1 MPHLSGMQAVVMALG
16 VCEEVS
22 LFGFGK
28 PAGAK
33 HHYHT
38 NQKKELALHDYAAEY
53 DFYHDLQARP
63 EKVPFLDEAQGFT
76 VPPVRLNW

>member
-1 MPHLSGMQAVVMALG
+1 MTLG

-38 NQKKELALHDYAAEY
+38 NQKKELALHDYQAEY
-53 DFYHDLQARP
+53 DFYGDLQARP
-63 EKVPFLDEAQGFT
+63 ETVPFLDEAQGST
-76 VPPVRLNW
+76 VPPVRLYW